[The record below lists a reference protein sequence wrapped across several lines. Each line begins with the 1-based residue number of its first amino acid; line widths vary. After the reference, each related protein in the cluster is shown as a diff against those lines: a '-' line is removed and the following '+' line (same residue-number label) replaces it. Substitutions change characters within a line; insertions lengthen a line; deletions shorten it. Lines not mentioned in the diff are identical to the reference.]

1 MVMTPSNT
9 LPGDAKNFRM
19 RCPIEY
25 RGGLFGR
32 DDDVDPIPSGT
43 TGAAGLGDGVTMR
56 AALLL
61 LFMAGWLEVSTST
74 CS

>member
-25 RGGLFGR
+25 RGGLLLVGR
-32 DDDVDPIPSGT
+32 DDDVEVEPIPSGT

-61 LFMAGWLEVSTST
+61 FMAG
-74 CS
+74 